1 MFDRLLVASSYQS
14 LPFLLNLQ
22 QSHLY
27 NQLQYNFRPTANT
40 TPGPSSLPS
49 RIMESIDALARGIKK
64 TVVGTD
70 PAINLTDTPA
80 GIIKLIDSL
89 ARSDLPTS
97 PPSVYIDLEGVNI
110 GREGSISILQVFI
123 LPIDEVFLVDVYNLG
138 EQAFS
143 TENTSGI
150 TLKSILESQLIPKV
164 IFDVRS
170 DSDALFSHF
179 GVKLSG
185 VIDLQL
191 MELATRSRGRNFVCG
206 LAKCMD
212 RDLVQTPEE
221 LKVRSAIKKRGK
233 ELFVPELGGRYEV
246 FNDRPLD
253 PAILNYCVQDVRLMP
268 ELWETYNAKLGQ
280 VHKVWASKIERE
292 TKARILLSQ
301 SPGYNG
307 TDAVSPRP
315 MKSPSVTPANT
326 LRKSPRKASNLRIEE
341 LQAQVSSWS
350 SSTKTE
356 DGTEIRAI
364 FEGQCFSP
372 SDKENEIVAANE
384 QDSNE
389 EDEDERHQEVKPM
402 LSSNTLKSVK
412 SRLKK
417 TFSRES
423 GITKKNDKRRSVG
436 TSEEE
441 VERRKEL
448 RRLRQKRIE
457 EELSYDHEYDEDA
470 QSMSTVDC
478 PTTRN
483 IGKGK
488 KRQSILPEDSG
499 NFPVFRKQSSSFG
512 SEEILNGSRIS
523 LCTNNVDNTSK
534 VSLSKKIDDTSKLS
548 LLTPDNRVKSRTH
561 LGTTEPN
568 IHLLRPNNT
577 PPRRYSSPGPFPTPS
592 EITSLQPELF
602 RSRKTESE
610 GFPVLSAPITE
621 ARRLP
626 SSTTHRESASG
637 WRLSY
642 TSHKSNRGVHLR
654 KLSQQFEVPVQ
665 SATGFAN
672 VGTQTLPRWLQKQGT
687 GSSSRAITTS
697 ESSTVNK
704 EPLPMRPPRSDTGFG
719 GVDGSGSFSAV
730 HLQDMGISKHLLQS
744 SCSSPQLVNWEKHD
758 REVSNISN
766 LVQSRARYMRNPSDS
781 VSIPSCPSMAL
792 SELAPPNLGRMPYDS
807 TSSFYPSIANSIQA
821 SPECSRLELLSSGS
835 TSKSILAKAESQ
847 AIDQIL
853 TPLRSPVIPTTT
865 GANTPA
871 TINLSL
877 TSFNLNAP
885 LSRYS
890 ARQIDESSLFA
901 SETTSFRERELELS
915 HIQTRFASSNLSRPP
930 STPIS
935 SKFREEFDISL
946 TPQPK
951 SPFQKLVRACS
962 LKRSRDNTEDELLL
976 APPHRSGF
984 GYRFSSTP
992 SSLGRTS
999 STRNPTPT
1007 KPFTGRKRTPT
1018 TYDLVDTPVKSKFSA
1033 FRRIK
1038 RLASLGGYDGS
1049 ADDHRRSVV
1058 DSGTARRPSA
1068 LDARLGLGADMTASE
1083 AQRKV
1088 SMPFIRLPT
1097 IQPSHDASIIGG
1109 PDLDVPRPLARI
1121 GTSMHI
1127 DLPEI
1132 SLPRIG
1138 NPLHIN
1144 TPNIHI
1150 TEMDVPNP
1158 MAHIGAS
1165 MHIDFP
1171 APHAPDAAAS
1181 LFHTPHLE
1189 MPTPHLPHIPRL
1201 SIGHHDEYSAPKEKK
1216 APKAAPSIVPIAPPK
1231 SKVQLGKAP
1240 DAEVPQWRGPRARN
1254 RSSREDN
1261 KRRMDTT
1268 QDDSAAV
1275 WMKAVKGA
1283 VNDRSK
1289 ARKDNQ
1295 DGEDIFGDWE
1305 AQLAGVALK
1314 SKYESRKFGS
1324 RGKPKIHQIEQF
1336 PPAWCR
1342 FPSHER
1348 NARGHES
1355 AGVEAAVEAKDFAA
1369 LRAGTEV
1376 LGRPEHSFGARRRR
1390 RPGMDTSNSS
1400 DPSSTHALSD
1410 DELNA
1415 IEAAE
1420 PWLKRWS
1427 NKIKIAW
1434 MDYRIEEGQRKHA
1447 FNSGSLGRRGSMTMD
1462 GKVPFPEL
1470 ELLPMRAPPPPSEVV
1485 DDEAD
1490 DLEAERK
1497 RVEEIRKAKIKP
1509 HYVAADLTESKGGVG
1524 DLLDI
1529 FSTGPEEP
1537 AEPSMPIKKK
1547 GPRAKKAKDP
1557 YALDDDDDLG
1567 GGGSKGDEDEMPKKK
1582 GKVKDPYAIDEDDD
1596 EDLPPVPKK
1605 KKKAN
1610 DPYSIGEED
1619 EDIPPISKK
1628 KGKAKDP
1635 YSIDDDRDGSS
1646 DFGSGNEL
1654 GKIDEVAS
1662 KEVLSDDDTIDHT
1675 RFEDSIISFRDPE
1688 FYQDCLV
1695 MPKEPSP
1702 VHIKECSVVSS
1713 HGIIEEE
1720 IKDTSGNAS
1729 GIIVQVQEIGEG
1741 VVKQIEKFR
1750 TWNGRDWER
1759 EMGAFLKRRDTSVGR
1774 DSMRSARSVWS
1785 TGSQGTVRSVGVEV
1799 RRLED
1804 LERERGKLRSV
1815 GGHLTG
1821 GVPRRARGER
1831 GRDRA
1836 MERERRG
1843 HGRSVSLG
1851 VEGLGSTDSGAG
1863 EVRGRRLTFGER

>member
-1 MFDRLLVASSYQS
+1 
-14 LPFLLNLQ
+14 
-22 QSHLY
+22 
-27 NQLQYNFRPTANT
+27 
-40 TPGPSSLPS
+40 
-49 RIMESIDALARGIKK
+49 
-64 TVVGTD
+64 
-70 PAINLTDTPA
+70 
-80 GIIKLIDSL
+80 
-89 ARSDLPTS
+89 
-97 PPSVYIDLEGVNI
+97 
-110 GREGSISILQVFI
+110 
-123 LPIDEVFLVDVYNLG
+123 
-138 EQAFS
+138 
-143 TENTSGI
+143 
-150 TLKSILESQLIPKV
+150 
-164 IFDVRS
+164 
-170 DSDALFSHF
+170 
-179 GVKLSG
+179 
-185 VIDLQL
+185 
-191 MELATRSRGRNFVCG
+191 
-206 LAKCMD
+206 
-212 RDLVQTPEE
+212 
-221 LKVRSAIKKRGK
+221 
-233 ELFVPELGGRYEV
+233 
-246 FNDRPLD
+246 
-253 PAILNYCVQDVRLMP
+253 
-268 ELWETYNAKLGQ
+268 
-280 VHKVWASKIERE
+280 
-292 TKARILLSQ
+292 
-301 SPGYNG
+301 
-307 TDAVSPRP
+307 
-315 MKSPSVTPANT
+315 MKSQPVTPANT
-326 LRKSPRKASNLRIEE
+326 LRKSPRKASNPRIEE
-341 LQAQVSSWS
+341 LQAQVTSWS

-356 DGTEIRAI
+356 DGMEIRAI
-364 FEGQCFSP
+364 FEGQCFSH
-372 SDKENEIVAANE
+372 SDKENDMVAANE
-384 QDSNE
+384 QDSDEDNE
-389 EDEDERHQEVKPM
+389 EERHEKVKPM

-423 GITKKNDKRRSVG
+423 GIAKKNDKRKSIG

-457 EELSYDHEYDEDA
+457 EELSYDDEYDEDA

-478 PTTRN
+478 PNTRN
-483 IGKGK
+483 GGKGK

-499 NFPVFRKQSSSFG
+499 NFPVFRKQSSSFV
-512 SEEILNGSRIS
+512 SEEIANGRRIS
-523 LCTNNVDNTSK
+523 LIMNNVDNMSK
-534 VSLSKKIDDTSKLS
+534 VSLSTKIDNTSKLS
-548 LLTPDNRVKSRTH
+548 LLTPENRVKSRTH
-561 LGTTEPN
+561 LGTAEPN
-568 IHLLRPNNT
+568 IHLLRSNNT

-592 EITSLQPELF
+592 ERSSLQPETY
-602 RSRKTESE
+602 RTRKTESE
-610 GFPVLSAPITE
+610 GVAVHSAPVTE
-621 ARRLP
+621 AQKLP

-642 TSHKSNRGVHLR
+642 TSHKSNRGAHLR

-665 SATGFAN
+665 SATDVAN
-672 VGTQTLPRWLQKQGT
+672 VGIQILPRWLKTQGP
-687 GSSSRAITTS
+687 GSSSRAINTS
-697 ESSTVNK
+697 ESSTIDK

-730 HLQDMGISKHLLQS
+730 HLQDMDISKRLLQS

-758 REVSNISN
+758 REVSSVSN
-766 LVQSRARYMRNPSDS
+766 AAQTRARYMRNPSDS
-781 VSIPSCPSMAL
+781 ISIPSCPSMAL
-792 SELAPPNLGRMPYDS
+792 SELAPPHLGKMPYDS
-807 TSSFYPSIANSIQA
+807 TSSFYPSIANSIQP
-821 SPECSRLELLSSGS
+821 SPECSRLELLSLGS
-835 TSKSILAKAESQ
+835 ASKSILAKAESQ
-847 AIDQIL
+847 AIDQII

-865 GANTPA
+865 GANTPT
-871 TINLSL
+871 TINVSL

-946 TPQPK
+946 TPHAK

-992 SSLGRTS
+992 SSLGRS
-999 STRNPTPT
+999 NSTRNPTPT
-1007 KPFTGRKRTPT
+1007 KYFTGRKRTPT
-1018 TYDLVDTPVKSKFSA
+1018 ADDLVGTPMKSKFSA

-1049 ADDHRRSVV
+1049 TDDRRRSVV
-1058 DSGTARRPSA
+1058 DSGNGRRPSA
-1068 LDARLGLGADMTASE
+1068 LDARLGLGAHMTASE

-1097 IQPSHDASIIGG
+1097 IQPPNDTPIIHG
-1109 PDLDVPRPLARI
+1109 PDLDVPRPLARV

-1132 SLPRIG
+1132 SLAHIG
-1138 NPLHIN
+1138 TSMHIN
-1144 TPNIHI
+1144 TPNIHV
-1150 TEMDVPNP
+1150 TELDVANP
-1158 MAHIGAS
+1158 LARMGPS
-1165 MHIDFP
+1165 MHIDFST
-1171 APHAPDAAAS
+1171 PHLPDAAAS

-1189 MPTPHLPHIPRL
+1189 MSTPHLPHIPRL
-1201 SIGHHDEYSAPKEKK
+1201 SIGHHEEDSAPKEKK
-1216 APKAAPSIVPIAPPK
+1216 APKAAPAIVPIAPPK

-1240 DAEVPQWRGPRARN
+1240 EAGVPQWRGPRARN

-1261 KRRMDTT
+1261 RRRMDTS

-1283 VNDRSK
+1283 VNDRTK

-1305 AQLAGVALK
+1305 A
-1314 SKYESRKFGS
+1314 
-1324 RGKPKIHQIEQF
+1324 H
-1336 PPAWCR
+1336 
-1342 FPSHER
+1342 HER

-1369 LRAGTEV
+1369 LTAGTEA
-1376 LGRPEHSFGARRRR
+1376 LGRPEHSFGVRKRR

-1400 DPSSTHALSD
+1400 NPSSTQALSD

-1434 MDYRIEEGQRKHA
+1434 MDYRIEEEQRKHA

-1470 ELLPMRAPPPPSEVV
+1470 ELLPMRAPPPTEQ
-1485 DDEAD
+1485 
-1490 DLEAERK
+1490 
-1497 RVEEIRKAKIKP
+1497 KIKP
-1509 HYVAADLTESKGGVG
+1509 HYVAADLTKSKGGVS

-1537 AEPSMPIKKK
+1537 AEPSMPVKKK

-1557 YALDDDDDLG
+1557 YALDDDDDSG
-1567 GGGSKGDEDEMPKKK
+1567 GGEGKGDEDGMPKKK
-1582 GKVKDPYAIDEDDD
+1582 GKKVKDPYAIDEDDD
-1596 EDLPPVPKK
+1596 EEDLPPVLKRK
-1605 KKKAN
+1605 EKAK
-1610 DPYSIGEED
+1610 DPYSIDEED
-1619 EDIPPISKK
+1619 EDMPSISKK
-1628 KGKAKDP
+1628 KGKAKDS
-1635 YSIDDDRDGSS
+1635 YTIDDDMDGSS

-1654 GKIDEVAS
+1654 GKIDEMVS

-1675 RFEDSIISFRDPE
+1675 RFEDSVISFRDPE

-1702 VHIKECSVVSS
+1702 VHVKECSVLSS

-1720 IKDTSGNAS
+1720 IEDPSGNAP
-1729 GIIVQVQEIGEG
+1729 GIRVQVQEISEG
-1741 VVKQIEKFR
+1741 VIKQIEKFR

-1774 DSMRSARSVWS
+1774 DSMRSGWS

-1804 LERERGKLRSV
+1804 LERERERLRRV
-1815 GGHLTG
+1815 G
-1821 GVPRRARGER
+1821 VI
-1831 GRDRA
+1831 
-1836 MERERRG
+1836 
-1843 HGRSVSLG
+1843 
-1851 VEGLGSTDSGAG
+1851 
-1863 EVRGRRLTFGER
+1863 